1 MKFFDFENDMKMADQ
16 IEMSTAENSTG
27 NPFGP
32 VTNYLGKQP
41 NVRNTF
47 SFNTSQ
53 VPKSPNSS
61 WIPFNMSISKL
72 HQCVATFEERWPKQ
86 ISQRPY
92 QMIASGFYYTGC
104 GDKVTCFHCGI
115 TFHNWESLDDV
126 DGEHKKHS
134 PECKYLFMCREV

>member
-1 MKFFDFENDMKMADQ
+1 MNFFDFEHDMKMADQ
-16 IEMSTAENSTG
+16 IEMSTAENFTG
-27 NPFGP
+27 NPF
-32 VTNYLGKQP
+32 GKQP

-47 SFNTSQ
+47 SFNTPQ
-53 VPKSPNSS
+53 VPRSPNSS
-61 WIPFNMSISKL
+61 WIPFNMSMSKL
-72 HQCVATFEERWPKQ
+72 RPRVATFEERWPKQ

-92 QMIASGFYYTGC
+92 QMIAPGFYYTGC

-115 TFHNWESLDDV
+115 TLRNWESLDDV

>member
-1 MKFFDFENDMKMADQ
+1 MNFFDFEHDMKMADQ

-53 VPKSPNSS
+53 YQD
-61 WIPFNMSISKL
+61 
-72 HQCVATFEERWPKQ
+72 HQ
-86 ISQRPY
+86 IHHGHLL
-92 QMIASGFYYTGC
+92 I
-104 GDKVTCFHCGI
+104 
-115 TFHNWESLDDV
+115 
-126 DGEHKKHS
+126 
-134 PECKYLFMCREV
+134 

>member
-1 MKFFDFENDMKMADQ
+1 MKMADQ
-16 IEMSTAENSTG
+16 IEMSTAEDSTG

-32 VTNYLGKQP
+32 LTNYLGRQP

-61 WIPFNMSISKL
+61 WIPFNMSMSKL
-72 HQCVATFEERWPKQ
+72 RQCVATFEERWPKQ

-115 TFHNWESLDDV
+115 TLRNWESSDDV
-126 DGEHKKHS
+126 DAEHKKHS
-134 PECKYLFMCREV
+134 PDCKYLFMCHEV